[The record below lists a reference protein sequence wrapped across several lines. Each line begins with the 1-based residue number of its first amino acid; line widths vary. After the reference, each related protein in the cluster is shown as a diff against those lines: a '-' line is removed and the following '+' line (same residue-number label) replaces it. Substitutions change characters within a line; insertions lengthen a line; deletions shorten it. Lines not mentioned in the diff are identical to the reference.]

1 MAKQLNRSSRF
12 RWQQHIDA
20 QVVSGLSQAAY
31 CREHQ
36 LKEKYFSLWKG
47 KLRKATISVAA
58 SVTDIDLIPVV
69 VKNTHNTSA
78 ECSAPITSVSPSIYS
93 EIKLTFPN
101 GVAMELRL
109 PNETVLLPLI
119 TQLIQLPC

>member
-20 QVVSGLSQAAY
+20 QVGSGLSQAAY

-36 LKEKYFSLWKG
+36 LNEKYFSLWKG
-47 KLRKATISVAA
+47 KLRKVTTSAVAD
-58 SVTDIDLIPVV
+58 VTSIGLIPVV
-69 VKNTHNTSA
+69 VKNASKTNA
-78 ECSAPITSVSPSIYS
+78 ECSAPTTSVSPSIY
-93 EIKLTFPN
+93 IDMKLTFPN

-109 PNETVLLPLI
+109 PNETVLLPFI
-119 TQLIQLPC
+119 IQLIQLPC